1 MGGLGRGHTDPDRV
15 PGTPRSTVSRV
26 TADLGAEE
34 TFAAPRVVAVLSSA
48 YMNSP
53 EARSLWRA
61 LAAADAAGIRRQIVP
76 IRVSDARIAEPFGDY
91 TPIDLAR
98 ADATQAMARL
108 LSVFDRP
115 WHVPGAAWAD
125 GPRFPGTVPRLAEVP
140 ARNADFTGRAETLE
154 QLRDRL
160 SRGGTAVAQVLYG
173 LGGVGKTQLAQE
185 YAHPFS
191 PTPTWSWVP
200 SERAEEISLSFAELA
215 RRMQL
220 RVGENVAEAAAAA
233 LAELRGD
240 TTARWL
246 IIFDNA
252 DNADLLK
259 SWLPTGN
266 GHVIITSRN
275 KEWTNT
281 ADSLEVDVFSRRR
294 ASPTWCAT
302 CRTWTGGTPTRWP
315 RPSATSRSRSRAGQR
330 LARADGDARARLRG
344 RAVDVLHRPSSG

>member
-1 MGGLGRGHTDPDRV
+1 M
-15 PGTPRSTVSRV
+15 
-26 TADLGAEE
+26 
-34 TFAAPRVVAVLSSA
+34 
-48 YMNSP
+48 
-53 EARSLWRA
+53 
-61 LAAADAAGIRRQIVP
+61 
-76 IRVSDARIAEPFGDY
+76 
-91 TPIDLAR
+91 
-98 ADATQAMARL
+98 
-108 LSVFDRP
+108 
-115 WHVPGAAWAD
+115 
-125 GPRFPGTVPRLAEVP
+125 
-140 ARNADFTGRAETLE
+140 
-154 QLRDRL
+154 
-160 SRGGTAVAQVLYG
+160 LYG

-185 YAHPFS
+185 YAHLFKS
-191 PTPTWSWVP
+191 DYDLVWWVP

-281 ADSLEVDVFSRRR
+281 ADSLEVDVFSREESVAHLVRHV
-294 ASPTWCAT
+294 PNLDP
-302 CRTWTGGTPTRWP
+302 GTPTRWP
-315 RPSATSRSRSRAGQR
+315 RPSATFRSRSCRPAPGSSRRGCPRALTWPSCR
-330 LARADGDARARLRG
+330 RAPPG
-344 RAVDVLHRPSSG
+344 SSG